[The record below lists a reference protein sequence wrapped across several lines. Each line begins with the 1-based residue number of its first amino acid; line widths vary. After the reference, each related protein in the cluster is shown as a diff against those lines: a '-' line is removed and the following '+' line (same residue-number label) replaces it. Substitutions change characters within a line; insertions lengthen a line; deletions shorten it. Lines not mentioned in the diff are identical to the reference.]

1 MGEAI
6 ALGETTG
13 VRVQIAHLK
22 LSGTDNWG
30 RTPQLLS
37 QISAARERGVTVN
50 CDQYPYT
57 AGTNPLRNL
66 LPLWVQSG
74 GIEAMLERLKES
86 EVRHRIRSDIERDGL
101 TNFGRVQSWGA
112 VRIAITPNQS
122 DLAGQ
127 TVDQIAEARSIDP
140 LDAACDVLLADAGH
154 TRIVVTSMSE
164 TDVQEI
170 LRSPMVMIGSDGNSL
185 APYGITGQG
194 KPHPRFYGTFP
205 RVLGHYTRDLGLITL
220 PLAVYKMT
228 GGSAAA
234 LGLVDRG
241 ILREGFW
248 ADITVFDPQHIGEQA
263 TYDDPHQYASGV
275 TTVLVN
281 GTVVIDGGNHTED
294 LPGRV
299 LRRSPGGVIAA
310 SG

>member
-1 MGEAI
+1 MARCP
-6 ALGETTG
+6 LS
-13 VRVQIAHLK
+13 VR
-22 LSGTDNWG
+22 
-30 RTPQLLS
+30 
-37 QISAARERGVTVN
+37 
-50 CDQYPYT
+50 
-57 AGTNPLRNL
+57 
-66 LPLWVQSG
+66 
-74 GIEAMLERLKES
+74 S
-86 EVRHRIRSDIERDGL
+86 EQ
-101 TNFGRVQSWGA
+101 RVQSWGA
-112 VRIAITPNQS
+112 VRISITPNQP

-194 KPHPRFYGTFP
+194 NPHPRFYGTFA
-205 RVLGHYTRDLGLITL
+205 RVLGHYARDLGLLTL

-241 ILREGFW
+241 LLREGFW
-248 ADITVFDPQHIGEQA
+248 ADITVFDPQQIGEQA
-263 TYDDPHQYASGV
+263 TYDDPHQYATGV

-281 GTVVIDGGNHTED
+281 GTVVIDGGNHTEE

-299 LRRSPGGVIAA
+299 LRRSSGGVR
-310 SG
+310 